1 MIELPDRPLVKICGM
16 MSNEIAQATRDAGAD
31 LMGFVFAKSRRQVTP
46 EQVREI
52 VNGVSGPIV
61 PVGLF
66 LDNPVEEI
74 NAMARTSGVRL
85 LQLHWRADDKDLE
98 RFELPYYLV
107 RRALPEETYDDIAPD
122 LDRAMSSPNPPLWI
136 MVDAYHPQQSGGTGL
151 LSDWELAARMAAS
164 FPLMLAGGLSPENVG
179 DAIEQVRPAHVDVSS
194 GVEIDGEK
202 SPERIRAFVANA
214 RAAFERYSSSSSE
227 TTTHS

>member
-1 MIELPDRPLVKICGM
+1 MIELPKRPLVKICGM
-16 MSNEIAQATRDAGAD
+16 MSVEIAQATNDAGAD

-74 NAMARTSGVRL
+74 NEMARISGVQL
-85 LQLHWRADDKDLE
+85 LQLHWRANDEDLK
-98 RFELPYYLV
+98 RFDLPYYLV
-107 RRALPEETYDDIAPD
+107 RRALPEETYDDIAPN
-122 LDRAMSSPNPPLWI
+122 LDRVMSAPNPPLWI
-136 MVDAYHPQQSGGTGL
+136 MVDAYHPQHSGGTGL
-151 LSDWELAARMAAS
+151 LSDWELSARMAADY
-164 FPLMLAGGLSPENVG
+164 PLMLAGGLNPENVG

-194 GVEIDGEK
+194 GVEIDGQK
-202 SPERIRAFVANA
+202 SPERIRAFVKNA
-214 RAAFERYSSSSSE
+214 RDAFERYSSSSSE
-227 TTTHS
+227 TTTQG